1 MDLTLWQPSF
11 MRVIL
16 AFSDFIEDLGLLAG
30 PREHYVQGKLFEQNE
45 LPRHPNL
52 ELQARL

>member
-1 MDLTLWQPSF
+1 